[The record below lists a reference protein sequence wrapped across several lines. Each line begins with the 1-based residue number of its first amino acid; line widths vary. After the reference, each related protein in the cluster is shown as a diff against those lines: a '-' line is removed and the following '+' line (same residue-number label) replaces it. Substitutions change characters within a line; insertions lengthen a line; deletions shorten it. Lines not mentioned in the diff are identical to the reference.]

1 MNTKKE
7 HLDYIKSNGNFKFE
21 CSLAIFSPEEIE
33 LLRKYGNWFRGL
45 SNGDLKPLTT
55 LQEDFIKVANQ
66 KIKPKTFEEITWFKY
81 CGRVK
86 LEKENPEKFNLNFTL
101 NDNEFFSREDYYK
114 LHPFKK
120 NRL

>member
-7 HLDYIKSNGNFKFE
+7 HLDYINSNGDFKFE
-21 CSLAIFSPEEIE
+21 CSLAIFSLEEIE

-45 SNGDLKPLTT
+45 INGDLKPFTT
-55 LQEDFIKVANQ
+55 LQKDFIKVANQ

-81 CGRVK
+81 CGRVI
-86 LEKENPEKFNLNFTL
+86 LEKENQEKFNLNCKL